1 MLKPRYNPNHEPAGS
16 PEGGQFA
23 ESGGSGGPSSD
34 SEINSG
40 TLDSLPES
48 AKTPEGAAQTWADKL
63 DKMASKD
70 GSVHI
75 TVIVG
80 GDKSSSVKSSGLS
93 GYVAGTVGKPNK
105 TFPSPGVTTVIDVA
119 VPKSALASVQPHSM
133 TYGWSDKLSSHQLAL
148 LDHPSANGAS
158 VEVDAGS
165 IPPSWISSVTVTGKG
180 SEKNNNKLTVYHAT
194 LSTFKTSIK
203 EKGLTV
209 RGNKRN
215 FSKDFYKG
223 ERGESIYVTG
233 KLEDAQEWALTAA
246 AGDDLD
252 NPKPLPAGAE
262 LVILKVQIPSGQS
275 GKLKPD
281 EHASETSAQRYVG
294 NIPPEWIVGI
304 STNDGETGAWSGFSK
319 IKGIDQVWYAGLCI
333 SGTDEAKGKDMTR
346 KDASGQIVR
355 KVHVSKAVKRDDGS
369 IEFVMSDETVDRYGD
384 IIAASGWKLNNFK
397 QNPIALFGHNSSFPI
412 GTWADVRVQ
421 GKELRGVLVPAPEGT
436 SQRIDEIRRLVEAGI
451 LKAVSVGFIPLDWEK
466 IENSDM
472 GGVRYTQSE
481 LAECSVVSVPANPNA
496 LAVAKSLHISDDT
509 MSLLFGKNAEGGEGV
524 MRRRTLSD
532 GENASSRTTKP
543 KGQKMSGPLAK
554 RIKDAQ
560 DRLVTLRDGLN
571 AAVEKMDDNNPDE
584 AIQAEIEE
592 FNAQIETT
600 EKSLATLQRAE
611 ASLARASA
619 PQGRGAADVTHF
631 EDGSSSALEVRHA
644 RPFAVAAKKVKP
656 VDYLWRSLAVAVKHH
671 VGGRQQTVLDVL
683 KDMYGEDEVT
693 RTVMARMVTKA
704 AVVPASTTTSGWA
717 DSLVQT
723 VMQDFIDALHPF
735 SIYPRLAAL
744 GSQFT
749 FGRNGIISMPSRS
762 STPTLAGAFVLQG
775 NAIPVKQAAFSSIT
789 LTPKKMGVITTM
801 TREIAEHSTPA
812 IEGIIRQAILDDTA
826 VSLDTILMDNNA
838 ATATRPEGL
847 QHAAG
852 SATTATSGGG
862 IAALIGDLK
871 ALAAALLTATLGNIR
886 SPVWIINPGDALA
899 MALTQAAAGG
909 DLPFRDEL
917 SRGVLLGYPII
928 KSTIGTTDTLYLVDA
943 ADFMTATG
951 DVPRFDV
958 SDQAVLHMEDTSPAA
973 ISAVGTPNT
982 VAAPI
987 RSLFQTDTMA
997 IRMIMDVNWAW
1008 RRSGMAVYTTS
1019 MTWN

>member
-1 MLKPRYNPNHEPAGS
+1 M
-16 PEGGQFA
+16 
-23 ESGGSGGPSSD
+23 
-34 SEINSG
+34 
-40 TLDSLPES
+40 
-48 AKTPEGAAQTWADKL
+48 AK
-63 DKMASKD
+63 
-70 GSVHI
+70 
-75 TVIVG
+75 
-80 GDKSSSVKSSGLS
+80 
-93 GYVAGTVGKPNK
+93 
-105 TFPSPGVTTVIDVA
+105 
-119 VPKSALASVQPHSM
+119 
-133 TYGWSDKLSSHQLAL
+133 
-148 LDHPSANGAS
+148 
-158 VEVDAGS
+158 
-165 IPPSWISSVTVTGKG
+165 
-180 SEKNNNKLTVYHAT
+180 
-194 LSTFKTSIK
+194 
-203 EKGLTV
+203 
-209 RGNKRN
+209 
-215 FSKDFYKG
+215 
-223 ERGESIYVTG
+223 
-233 KLEDAQEWALTAA
+233 
-246 AGDDLD
+246 
-252 NPKPLPAGAE
+252 
-262 LVILKVQIPSGQS
+262 
-275 GKLKPD
+275 
-281 EHASETSAQRYVG
+281 
-294 NIPPEWIVGI
+294 
-304 STNDGETGAWSGFSK
+304 
-319 IKGIDQVWYAGLCI
+319 
-333 SGTDEAKGKDMTR
+333 
-346 KDASGQIVR
+346 KDADGQMVR
-355 KVHVSKAVKRDDGS
+355 KVHISKAIKRDDGK

-384 IIAASGWKLNNFK
+384 IILASGWKLSNFK

-412 GTWADVRVQ
+412 GNWEDVRVQ
-421 GKELRGVLVPAPEGT
+421 GKELRGVLAPAPEGT

-451 LKAVSVGFIPLDWEK
+451 LKAVSVGFIPLDWEM

-472 GGVRYTQSE
+472 GGVKYTQSE

-496 LAVAKSLHISDDT
+496 LAVAKALHISDDT
-509 MSLLFGKNAEGGEGV
+509 MGLLFGKNADMGDGV
-524 MRRRTLSD
+524 MARRSATE
-532 GENASSRTTKP
+532 GENAKNRTSKF

-560 DRLVTLRDGLN
+560 DRLVTLRDQLQTI
-571 AAVEKMDDNNPDE
+571 VDKSTDDAPDE
-584 AIQAEIEE
+584 ADAAMIEE
-592 FNAQIETT
+592 LSENIDAT
-600 EKSLATLQRAE
+600 EKSLAILQRAE
-611 ASLARASA
+611 ASLAKASN
-619 PQGRGAADVTHF
+619 PSRGQAADVTHF
-631 EDGSSSALEVRHA
+631 EDGSSSALEVRHS
-644 RPFAVAAKKVKP
+644 RPFAVAAKKIKP

-683 KDMYGEDEVT
+683 KDTYGEDEAT
-693 RTVMARMVTKA
+693 RVVMSRMVTKA

-775 NAIPVKQAAFSSIT
+775 NAIPVKQAAFSAIT

-847 QHAAG
+847 QHAG
-852 SATTATSGGG
+852 TSVSATSGGG

-886 SPVWIINPGDALA
+886 SPVWIMNPGDALA
-899 MALTQAAAGG
+899 AALTQAAAGG

-917 SRGVLLGYPII
+917 SRGLLIGYPVIR
-928 KSTIGTTDTLYLVDA
+928 STIGTTDTLYLVDA

-958 SDQAVLHMEDTSPAA
+958 SDQAVLHMEDTTPAA

-1008 RRSGMAVYTTS
+1008 RRTGMAVYATTL
-1019 MTWN
+1019 TWN